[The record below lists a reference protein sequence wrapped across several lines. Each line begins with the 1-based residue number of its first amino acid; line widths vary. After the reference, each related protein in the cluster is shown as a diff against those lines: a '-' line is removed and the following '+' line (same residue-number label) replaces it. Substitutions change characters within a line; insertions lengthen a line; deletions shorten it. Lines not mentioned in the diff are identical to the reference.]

1 LKPEGRGQP
10 QVSTKTSELIFNDHN
25 GSTAVETF
33 PSAEN
38 TTDAE
43 PAKAFPSTENITDA
57 EPAKDFPP
65 TENII
70 AVDPYPSTFEDLV
83 AGTGSSQVQ
92 STTNEVH
99 TEAEADE
106 TPKPLAIS
114 PTDMD
119 PQTQEKGKE
128 LQEVLRLFKQT
139 TSSPISS
146 FVLQTPK
153 YKTSSKE
160 NKTNSDGGEVKR
172 QRKSP
177 RIQAQNSKDKSI
189 IRLAQ
194 DLVAKKVVLYRKKR
208 T

>member
-43 PAKAFPSTENITDA
+43 PAKAFPSIENITDA

-70 AVDPYPSTFEDLV
+70 VVDSYPSTFEDLV
-83 AGTGSSQVQ
+83 VGTGSSQVQ

-99 TEAEADE
+99 TEAEVDE
-106 TPKPLAIS
+106 TPEPLAIS
-114 PTDMD
+114 PTVMD

-128 LQEVLRLFKQT
+128 L
-139 TSSPISS
+139 
-146 FVLQTPK
+146 
-153 YKTSSKE
+153 
-160 NKTNSDGGEVKR
+160 
-172 QRKSP
+172 
-177 RIQAQNSKDKSI
+177 
-189 IRLAQ
+189 
-194 DLVAKKVVLYRKKR
+194 
-208 T
+208 